1 MQIDV
6 YEIAVV
12 IFGIVTPLILLAA
25 FLMLWAKQ
33 GHLAMSQT
41 PAATTAVRDT
51 DIASESAMSFAHSQI
66 DTVQSQSA
74 PCRTALSMH
83 LGRAARDWR
92 A

>member
-1 MQIDV
+1 
-6 YEIAVV
+6 
-12 IFGIVTPLILLAA
+12 
-25 FLMLWAKQ
+25 
-33 GHLAMSQT
+33 MSQT
-41 PAATTAVRDT
+41 PAATTAVKDT